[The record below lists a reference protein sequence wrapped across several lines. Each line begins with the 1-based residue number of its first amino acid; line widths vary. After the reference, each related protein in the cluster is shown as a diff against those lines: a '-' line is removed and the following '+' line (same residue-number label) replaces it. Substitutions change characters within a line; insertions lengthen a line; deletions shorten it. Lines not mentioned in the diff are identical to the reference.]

1 DSWGHMHSNEEATD
15 IASSIHS
22 ETIFIY
28 PVMNSLKSRD
38 QYNSLMGEVCPTRW
52 TSLPFD
58 LLDTIEG
65 QNAFLTRITSI
76 KEVQHVSF
84 HKSSVCNYGSISLCH
99 IPFPLH
105 FESDSFLPDRLASI
119 FLIPALSILH

>member
-1 DSWGHMHSNEEATD
+1 MYSNEEATD
-15 IASSIHS
+15 IVSSIRR

-38 QYNSLMGEVCPTRW
+38 QYNSLMGEACLTREA
-52 TSLPFD
+52 SFPCD

-76 KEVQHVSF
+76 TELQHGSVVVWRQPRTRHAFEVR
-84 HKSSVCNYGSISLCH
+84 GSICT
-99 IPFPLH
+99 PMKKP
-105 FESDSFLPDRLASI
+105 PT
-119 FLIPALSILH
+119 